1 MTHSVFS
8 EYLVKKTSIKFNGES
23 VYSSMDCV
31 GTNEEELNTKVI
43 TKKCRGVVA
52 KTRVIPTGDGTL
64 KLTLHVPY
72 DIFCK
77 AWNLS
82 NADLKQGVYKYG
94 QDSRHP
100 EFTLVQ
106 LVEDED
112 GNQKY
117 KAYPRCIIQTGLTR
131 KVENG
136 AEEVALS
143 DIEISIMPDEN
154 GNALYEALAENMSS
168 DLQNAWLTSWG
179 VALVTDGTTTYSIN
193 KALTHCTM
201 DNNRNVVTASDTF
214 FANITA
220 EDGYELPSSITV
232 SNGSTLV
239 SGTDYLY
246 TITDAVGS
254 TTATLFIPKFDADT
268 SITIV
273 ATA

>member
-64 KLTLHVPY
+64 KLSLHVPY

-82 NADLKQGVYKYG
+82 NADMKQGVYKYG

-117 KAYPRCIIQTGLTR
+117 KAYPRCIIQTGITR

-154 GNALYEALAENMSS
+154 GNALYEALAENMTTE
-168 DLQNAWLTSWG
+168 LQNAWLTSWS
-179 VALVTDGTTTYSIN
+179 VALVTDGTTTYTIGR
-193 KALTHCTM
+193 ALTHCTM
-201 DNNRNVVTASDTF
+201 DNNRTKVTANDTF

-220 EDGYELPSSITV
+220 EDGYELPTSITV
-232 SNGSTLV
+232 SDGSTLV

-246 TITDAVGS
+246 TITDTVGS

-268 SITIV
+268 TITIT
-273 ATA
+273 ATV

>member
-64 KLTLHVPY
+64 KLSLHVPY

-77 AWNLS
+77 AWNLN
-82 NADLKQGVYKYG
+82 NADMKQGVYKYG

-117 KAYPRCIIQTGLTR
+117 KAYPRCIIQTGITR

-154 GNALYEALAENMSS
+154 GSALYEALAENMTT
-168 DLQNAWLTSWG
+168 DLQNAWLTSWS
-179 VALVTDGTTTYSIN
+179 VALVTDSTTTYTISR
-193 KALTHCTM
+193 ALTHCTM
-201 DNNRNVVTASDTF
+201 DNNRTKVTTSDTF

-220 EDGYELPSSITV
+220 EDGYELPQSITV
-232 SNGSTLV
+232 SDGNTLV

-246 TITDAVGS
+246 TITDSVGS

-268 SITIV
+268 TITIT
-273 ATA
+273 ATV

>member
-8 EYLVKKTSIKFNGES
+8 EYLVKKTSVKFANETE
-23 VYSSMDCV
+23 YNTMDCV
-31 GTNEEELNTKVI
+31 GTNEEELNTKVV

-64 KLTLHVPY
+64 KLSLHVPY
-72 DIFCK
+72 DVFCK

-82 NADLKQGVYKYG
+82 DANMKQGVYKYG
-94 QDSRHP
+94 QDSHHP

-117 KAYPRCIIQTGLTR
+117 KAYPRCIIQTGITR

-154 GNALYEALAENMSS
+154 GNALYEGLAENMSS
-168 DLQNAWLTSWG
+168 DLQNAWLTSFS
-179 VALVTDGTTTYSIN
+179 VDLVTDSTNTYSITR
-193 KALTHCTM
+193 ALTHCSMSNTKS
-201 DNNRNVVTASDTF
+201 VVTANDSF
-214 FANITA
+214 FTEITA

-232 SNGSTLV
+232 SDGSTLV

-246 TITDAVGS
+246 TITDAVAS

>member
-64 KLTLHVPY
+64 KLSLHVPY

-117 KAYPRCIIQTGLTR
+117 KAYPRCIIQTGITR

-168 DLQNAWLTSWG
+168 DLQNAWLTSWS

-193 KALTHCTM
+193 KALTHCVM
-201 DNNRNVVTASDTF
+201 DNNRNVVTANDTF

-232 SNGSTLV
+232 SDGTTLV

-246 TITDAVGS
+246 TITDSVGS
-254 TTATLFIPKFDADT
+254 TTATLFIPKFNADT
-268 SITIV
+268 TITIT
-273 ATA
+273 ATV

>member
-64 KLTLHVPY
+64 KLSLHVPY

-117 KAYPRCIIQTGLTR
+117 KAYPRCIIQTGITR

-168 DLQNAWLTSWG
+168 DLQNAWLTSWS
-179 VALVTDGTTTYSIN
+179 VALVTDGTTTYTIS
-193 KALTHCTM
+193 KALTHCVM
-201 DNNRNVVTASDTF
+201 DNNRNVVTANDTF

-232 SNGSTLV
+232 SDGSTLV

-246 TITDAVGS
+246 TITDSVGS

-268 SITIV
+268 TITIT
-273 ATA
+273 ATV

>member
-168 DLQNAWLTSWG
+168 DLQNAWLTSWS

-232 SNGSTLV
+232 SDGSTLV

-246 TITDAVGS
+246 TITDGVGS

-268 SITIV
+268 TITIV

>member
-43 TKKCRGVVA
+43 TKKCRGVVT
-52 KTRVIPTGDGTL
+52 KTRVMPTGDGTL
-64 KLTLHVPY
+64 KLSLHVPY

-117 KAYPRCIIQTGLTR
+117 KAYPRCIIQTGITR

-143 DIEISIMPDEN
+143 DIEISIMPDDN

-168 DLQNAWLTSWG
+168 DLQNAWLTSWSI
-179 VALVTDGTTTYSIN
+179 ALVTDGTTTYTLS

-201 DNNRNVVTASDTF
+201 DNNRTVVTANDTF

-220 EDGYELPSSITV
+220 EDGYELPTSITV
-232 SNGSTLV
+232 SDGSTLV

-246 TITDAVGS
+246 TITDSVGS

-268 SITIV
+268 TITIT
-273 ATA
+273 ATV

>member
-8 EYLVKKTSIKFNGES
+8 EYLVKKTSIKFSGES
-23 VYSSMDCV
+23 EFTSMDCV

-64 KLTLHVPY
+64 KLSLHVPY

-117 KAYPRCIIQTGLTR
+117 KAYPRCIIQTGITR

-154 GNALYEALAENMSS
+154 GQALYEGLAENMTTE
-168 DLQNAWLTSWG
+168 LQNAWLTSFS
-179 VALVTDGTTTYSIN
+179 VDLVSDSSTTYTIA
-193 KALTHCTM
+193 KALTHCTFT
-201 DNNRNVVTASDTF
+201 NNKTVVTGNDTF
-214 FANITA
+214 TTTIIAD
-220 EDGYELPSSITV
+220 DGYELPSSITV
-232 SNGSTLV
+232 SDGGTLV

-246 TITDAVGS
+246 TKDALGE
-254 TTATLFIPKFDADT
+254 TATLFIPKFDANT
-268 SITIV
+268 TITVV